1 MPRDAAS
8 RPHPT
13 SAQDRR
19 QVTLRQQTVTRA
31 SVAAARSR
39 ALATPA
45 WTQDQRPRPGG
56 MSDAEWACVLL
67 RDAAP
72 GSAAAVIALALAC
85 EVADRAEVRE
95 GVDPRQLRLWKDGGR

>member
-1 MPRDAAS
+1 
-8 RPHPT
+8 
-13 SAQDRR
+13 
-19 QVTLRQQTVTRA
+19 
-31 SVAAARSR
+31 
-39 ALATPA
+39 
-45 WTQDQRPRPGG
+45 

>member
-1 MPRDAAS
+1 MPRDGA
-8 RPHPT
+8 RPRPT

-19 QVTLRQQTVTRA
+19 QDTLRRQLVTRA
-31 SVAAARSR
+31 SVTAARSH
-39 ALATPA
+39 ALASPA
-45 WTQDQRPRPGG
+45 WTQDQRPRPEG

>member
-1 MPRDAAS
+1 MPRDAAA

-19 QVTLRQQTVTRA
+19 QSTLRQQTVTRA
-31 SVAAARSR
+31 SVTAARSR

-45 WTQDQRPRPGG
+45 WTQDQRPRPEG
-56 MSDAEWACVLL
+56 MSDAEWACVLM
-67 RDAAP
+67 RDAEP

-85 EVADRAEVRE
+85 EAADRAEVRV
-95 GVDPRQLRLWKDGGR
+95 GGDPRQIEMFREDGK